1 MDCGGIEAG
10 CDFEVAALRHRQP
23 TDSRHLSLTD
33 LLPAG
38 LEPLM
43 AVALVVLSFMTSLIT
58 ATFSLGGGSLMV
70 AVLALVFPP
79 TVVVPLHGAIQ
90 LGSNAGRALVQRG
103 HIQWRFVLW
112 ISLGGSVGTIVGGQF
127 ASRLPET
134 ALQIVIAAFVLLTT
148 WLPQPRIVGR
158 SRVAQV
164 VGGGVIAA
172 VSMVVGATGPLV
184 AVFIKGLAD
193 RRHLVAT
200 HAMLM
205 TLQNSFKVAMFVL
218 LGFAFAAYLPLI
230 VAMIASGFAGT
241 AIGSRLLVKVPESA
255 FRWGFK
261 IVLTLVALDLLRE
274 ALF

>member
-1 MDCGGIEAG
+1 M
-10 CDFEVAALRHRQP
+10 
-23 TDSRHLSLTD
+23 SLTE

-38 LEPLM
+38 LELTT
-43 AVALVVLSFMTSLIT
+43 ALALIGLSFVTSLIT

-70 AVLALVFPP
+70 GVLALVFPP

-90 LGSNAGRALVQRG
+90 LGSNGGRAIVQRD
-103 HIQWRFVLW
+103 HVQWRFVLW
-112 ISLGGSVGTIVGGQF
+112 ISLGGLVGTIVGGQF

-134 ALQIVIAAFVLLTT
+134 ALQVAIASFVLLTT
-148 WLPQPRIVGR
+148 WLPQPKIVGR

-164 VGGGVIAA
+164 IGGAVISA

-205 TLQNSFKVAMFVL
+205 TLQNTFKVAMFVL

-230 VAMIASGFAGT
+230 VAMIVSGFAGT
-241 AIGSRLLVKVPESA
+241 AIGSKLLVKVPEAA

>member
-1 MDCGGIEAG
+1 M
-10 CDFEVAALRHRQP
+10 
-23 TDSRHLSLTD
+23 SLTN
-33 LLPAG
+33 LLPAD
-38 LEPLM
+38 LTLTT
-43 AVALVVLSFMTSLIT
+43 ALALIALSFVTSLIT

-79 TVVVPLHGAIQ
+79 TVVVPMHGAIQ
-90 LGSNAGRALVQRG
+90 LGSNAGRAVVQRS
-103 HIQWRFVLW
+103 HIQWSFVLW
-112 ISLGGSVGTIVGGQF
+112 ISLGGLVGTIVGGQF

-134 ALQIVIAAFVLLTT
+134 ALQIAIAAFVLLTT
-148 WLPQPRIVGR
+148 WLPQPKIVAK

-164 VGGGVIAA
+164 LGGAVIAA

-193 RRHLVAT
+193 RRQLVAT

-230 VAMIASGFAGT
+230 VAMILSGFVGT
-241 AIGSRLLVKVPESA
+241 TIGSRLLVKVPEAA
-255 FRWGFK
+255 FRSGFK
-261 IVLTLVALDLLRE
+261 IVLTLVALDLLFE

>member
-1 MDCGGIEAG
+1 M
-10 CDFEVAALRHRQP
+10 
-23 TDSRHLSLTD
+23 SLAS

-38 LEPLM
+38 LDPLM
-43 AVALVVLSFMTSLIT
+43 ALALIGLSLFTSLIT
-58 ATFSLGGGSLMV
+58 ATFSLGGGTLMV
-70 AVLALVFPP
+70 AVLAVVFPP
-79 TVVVPLHGAIQ
+79 AIVVPLHGAIQ
-90 LGSNAGRALVQRG
+90 LGSNAGRALVQRA
-103 HIQWRFVLW
+103 HVQWRFVLW
-112 ISLGGSVGTIVGGQF
+112 ISLGGALGTIVGGQF
-127 ASRLPET
+127 ASLIPET
-134 ALQIVIAAFVLLTT
+134 LFQFLIGGFVLVTT

-158 SRVAQV
+158 SPVAQFA
-164 VGGGVIAA
+164 GGAVISA

-193 RRHLVAT
+193 RRQLVAT

-205 TLQNSFKVAMFVL
+205 TLQNTFKVAVFVA

-230 VAMIASGFAGT
+230 AAMIATGFLGT

-261 IVLTLVALDLLRE
+261 VLLTLVALDILRE